1 MISNLVHLH
10 ETQQQAVKYVFNL
23 QRNCILYY
31 AAQTAWPLKRGLQES
46 HLVTEYEVQAVGP
59 GWENT
64 RALSNTHC
72 MYSLK
77 VIGHLEKKKK
87 YHIADWYQHEH
98 WTFRQDGKQV
108 RHVSMASSDAPLLF
122 PSAAGTGFSATGT
135 KGAVFPALCLP
146 FLFHPIV
153 RDQHPYTC
161 SSAVYKAVSPPLEG
175 DAAQA
180 SGSNTHLV
188 MAVLVKRVVC
198 GPQKQHAQ
206 LQHRNK
212 PMQQLESS
220 AYRKLSRAKISLGF
234 IE

>member
-87 YHIADWYQHEH
+87 ITLLTGISMNTEH
-98 WTFRQDGKQV
+98 SDRMESKLDMYPWRVLMHLSYSHQLLAQDSQPQGQREPCSLHCV
-108 RHVSMASSDAPLLF
+108 
-122 PSAAGTGFSATGT
+122 
-135 KGAVFPALCLP
+135 CLS
-146 FLFHPIV
+146 
-153 RDQHPYTC
+153 C
-161 SSAVYKAVSPPLEG
+161 S
-175 DAAQA
+175 
-180 SGSNTHLV
+180 T
-188 MAVLVKRVVC
+188 
-198 GPQKQHAQ
+198 Q
-206 LQHRNK
+206 L
-212 PMQQLESS
+212 
-220 AYRKLSRAKISLGF
+220 
-234 IE
+234 